1 MVAFTKLGFAASALL
16 SSAIA
21 HPGDCHEQK
30 MHEAMRNH
38 ATAYKAKSSLDACA
52 SDSQHQA
59 LMARNVQ
66 RRAEQAE
73 ALRQKR
79 GISVS
84 SKKLRRDLATLE
96 AFEAVNHN
104 MTGKLN
110 YDPNTPE
117 FQIFGANTSS
127 IALQKSLMA
136 HTIDGVDLYLEVQY
150 IDISNCQPVPG
161 IYVDTWGANATGVY
175 SGISVDGNYAAGG
188 YDSTYLRG
196 IQPTDN
202 DGVASFETIF
212 PGHYDGRATHTHILA
227 HMNVTVFPNNT
238 ISSTNNITHIGQVF
252 YPESLRSAV
261 EAIEPYASN
270 TQAITSNDDDMW
282 SIVQA
287 DTYYDPFPEF
297 IYLGDDVS
305 DGLMAW
311 IQIGVN
317 TSANYIDDDYYSV
330 AAQLWA
336 DGGHVNSESSFAGG
350 GEMGGNGTMNGTGS
364 AMPSGSAVPSG
375 APSS

>member
-1 MVAFTKLGFAASALL
+1 MVAFTKLSFAASALI

-21 HPGDCHEQK
+21 HPGDSHEQK

-104 MTGKLN
+104 MTGKLD
-110 YDPNTPE
+110 YDQNTPE

-127 IALQKSLMA
+127 IVTPEVTDAMA
-136 HTIDGVDLYLEVQY
+136 SICIWKFSTSTSTTVSRCRAFTSTLG
-150 IDISNCQPVPG
+150 
-161 IYVDTWGANATGVY
+161 GANATGVY
-175 SGISVDGNYAAGG
+175 SGISVDGNYAADG

-227 HMNVTVFPNNT
+227 HMNVTVLPNNT

-336 DGGHVNSESSFAGG
+336 DGGHVNTDSSFSGG

-375 APSS
+375 SPPS